1 MYRLRA
7 VTFPERSGHIV
18 RSVRKR
24 GGVAGR
30 AAMASPAAD
39 GRLRLGLPVAALVL
53 GGLVL
58 VLAAAAVP
66 LARLAHQSLNAATAT
81 APVWVTAPGAVAG
94 FVVAWRKPGN
104 PLGWIFL
111 GATALSMLT
120 ADAAYYAVADYR
132 LHHGGLPLG
141 WVALLAEPSGLLSL
155 VLLGLVFLLFPD
167 GRPPSPRWRW
177 VLWAYAGIGLVW
189 ITWTAVITVGAI
201 IGDRPQVDPDGQ
213 LFLLSGD
220 DPAAG
225 AWNTAATAIFL
236 LVALCL
242 VASLAGQVA
251 SWRRSSGERRQ
262 QLKWLMAGL
271 AAIVAGAG
279 ISTVPGTGAIGG
291 ACYLAGLVAFSLCVG
306 VAVLRYRL
314 FDIDRVISRTLAYAI
329 VTGLLVGVYAGIVL
343 LATGVLGLHSAV
355 AVAVATLAAAAL
367 FNPLRV
373 RVQRVVDRRFNRARY
388 DADRTV
394 AAFAARLKDGVD
406 LDSVRDDLAAVV
418 NQALEPAHISVWI
431 SHRG

>member
-1 MYRLRA
+1 M
-7 VTFPERSGHIV
+7 TPPS
-18 RSVRKR
+18 
-24 GGVAGR
+24 AG
-30 AAMASPAAD
+30 

-53 GGLVL
+53 GGLAL
-58 VLAAAAVP
+58 VLAVAAVP
-66 LARLAHQSLNAATAT
+66 LARLAHQSLNAATASV
-81 APVWVTAPGAVAG
+81 PVWVTAPGAAGG

-111 GATALSMLT
+111 GTAALSVLT
-120 ADAAYYAVADYR
+120 EDAAYYAVADYR

-141 WVALLAEPSGLLSL
+141 WVALLVQPSGLLGL
-155 VLLGLVFLLFPD
+155 VLFGLVFLLFPD
-167 GRPPSPRWRW
+167 GLPPSPRWRW

-189 ITWTAVITVGAI
+189 ITWTATITVGAI
-201 IGDRPQVDPDGQ
+201 IGHHTQVDSSGQ

-225 AWNTAATAIFL
+225 SWNTAFTAIFL

-271 AAIVAGAG
+271 AALVAGAA
-279 ISTVPGTGAIGG
+279 IDTVPGTRTIGV
-291 ACYLAGLVAFSLCVG
+291 ACFLAGLFVFSLSVG

-314 FDIDRVISRTLAYAI
+314 FDIDRIISRTLAYAI

-343 LATGVLGLHSAV
+343 LATEVLQLRSTV
-355 AVAVATLAAAAL
+355 AVAAATLAAAAL
-367 FNPLRV
+367 FNPLRR
-373 RVQRVVDRRFNRARY
+373 RVQTIVDRRFNRARY
-388 DADRTV
+388 DADRII
-394 AAFAARLKDGVD
+394 AAFAARLQDAVD
-406 LDSVRDDLAAVV
+406 LDAVRADLATSVQ
-418 NQALEPAHISVWI
+418 QALEPAHISVWI
-431 SHRG
+431 QAAGRQ